1 MTRNVIAVVLLC
13 AACCAAGYVRG
24 FGIAE
29 TRGRALL
36 AEQAEASASERE
48 ALAVAMAE
56 AERLARQRLEAE
68 AERAAAIAGELSETR
83 NRLAAERQ
91 AFTRRMA
98 RVAEDASRHCAG
110 LSAGWVLLYN
120 EALGLAPAAPE
131 ASAPAAGIGA
141 PAGSASATDAGVR
154 SGASVMVSPEDLLAH
169 ARDYGGYCRNLRAQA
184 EALLAVEKGRGGQA
198 MTQAALQFDAHT
210 LLLGLLGMV
219 CGFLACWGTR
229 LEQRVDELKARQCLL
244 AEEMH
249 KSYVPREDCR
259 ERTAQ
264 ILGGLERADEKL
276 DRIADAIRTG
286 GR

>member
-1 MTRNVIAVVLLC
+1 MTRNVLAVGLLC

-24 FGIAE
+24 VGVAE

-48 ALAVAMAE
+48 ALAVAAAE

-68 AERAAAIAGELSETR
+68 TERAAAIAGELSETR

-91 AFTRRMA
+91 AFTRRMD

-110 LSAGWVLLYN
+110 LPAGWVRLYN

-141 PAGSASATDAGVR
+141 RVR

-184 EALLAVEKGRGGQA
+184 EALLAVEKGRE
-198 MTQAALQFDAHT
+198 
-210 LLLGLLGMV
+210 V
-219 CGFLACWGTR
+219 R
-229 LEQRVDELKARQCLL
+229 
-244 AEEMH
+244 
-249 KSYVPREDCR
+249 P
-259 ERTAQ
+259 
-264 ILGGLERADEKL
+264 
-276 DRIADAIRTG
+276 
-286 GR
+286 

>member
-1 MTRNVIAVVLLC
+1 MTRNVLAVGLLC

-29 TRGRALL
+29 TRGRVLL

-48 ALAVAMAE
+48 ALAVAAAE

-68 AERAAAIAGELSETR
+68 T
-83 NRLAAERQ
+83 ERQ
-91 AFTRRMA
+91 AFTRRLD

-110 LSAGWVLLYN
+110 LPAGWVRLYN

-131 ASAPAAGIGA
+131 ASATAAGIGA

-184 EALLAVEKGRGGQA
+184 EALLAVEKGR
-198 MTQAALQFDAHT
+198 
-210 LLLGLLGMV
+210 
-219 CGFLACWGTR
+219 
-229 LEQRVDELKARQCLL
+229 E
-244 AEEMH
+244 
-249 KSYVPREDCR
+249 
-259 ERTAQ
+259 
-264 ILGGLERADEKL
+264 
-276 DRIADAIRTG
+276 
-286 GR
+286 GRP

>member
-1 MTRNVIAVVLLC
+1 MTRNVLAVGLLC

-29 TRGRALL
+29 TRGRVLL

-48 ALAVAMAE
+48 ALAVAAAE

-68 AERAAAIAGELSETR
+68 TERAAAIAGELSETR

-91 AFTRRMA
+91 AFTRRMD

-110 LSAGWVLLYN
+110 LPAGWVRLYN

-131 ASAPAAGIGA
+131 ASALAAGIGA

-184 EALLAVEKGRGGQA
+184 EALLAVEKGR
-198 MTQAALQFDAHT
+198 
-210 LLLGLLGMV
+210 
-219 CGFLACWGTR
+219 
-229 LEQRVDELKARQCLL
+229 E
-244 AEEMH
+244 
-249 KSYVPREDCR
+249 
-259 ERTAQ
+259 
-264 ILGGLERADEKL
+264 
-276 DRIADAIRTG
+276 
-286 GR
+286 GRP

>member
-131 ASAPAAGIGA
+131 ASAPAAG
-141 PAGSASATDAGVR
+141 SASATDAGVR

-184 EALLAVEKGRGGQA
+184 EALLAVEKGR
-198 MTQAALQFDAHT
+198 
-210 LLLGLLGMV
+210 
-219 CGFLACWGTR
+219 
-229 LEQRVDELKARQCLL
+229 E
-244 AEEMH
+244 
-249 KSYVPREDCR
+249 
-259 ERTAQ
+259 
-264 ILGGLERADEKL
+264 
-276 DRIADAIRTG
+276 
-286 GR
+286 GRP